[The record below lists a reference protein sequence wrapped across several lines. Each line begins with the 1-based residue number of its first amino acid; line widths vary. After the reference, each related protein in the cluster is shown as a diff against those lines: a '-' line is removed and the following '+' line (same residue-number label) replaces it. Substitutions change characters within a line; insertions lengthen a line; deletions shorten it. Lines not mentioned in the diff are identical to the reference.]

1 MIAPAPDLLVTA
13 DDFGLCDD
21 VNVATIAAFDAGLV
35 RSVEIMP
42 TAPDFEAAVA
52 LALTRPA
59 LDVGVHLTLT
69 SEFDAR
75 RWRPLLEKQAVATLV
90 DVDGCFYR
98 DCDSVAARASL
109 EEVER
114 ELTAQVLRVIAA
126 GLKPSHLSQHMF
138 VLDDWSPQGQEAER
152 LLGALHA
159 RFGLAARVT
168 NQPAAER
175 LALAGMPV
183 VARVPTD
190 THDVAMAERPARYAE
205 IIAAAGAGRSSLEL
219 IVHCGFDTEAMGTF
233 TAFGPRRQQDFELVT
248 GLQLRQ
254 QVAAAGLRL
263 GSWRDILAAQRD
275 ANPA

>member
-21 VNVATIAAFDAGLV
+21 VNLATIAAFDAGLV

-52 LALTRPA
+52 LARTRPD

-69 SEFDAR
+69 SEFEAR
-75 RWRPLLEKQAVATLV
+75 RWGPLLDTQAVATLL
-90 DVDGCFYR
+90 DSDGCFPR
-98 DCDSVAARASL
+98 DCESVAARASL

-168 NQPAAER
+168 NQAAASR
-175 LALAGMPV
+175 LALAGVPV
-183 VARVPTD
+183 VWRVPTD
-190 THDVAMAERPARYAE
+190 THDVAMAERPARYAA
-205 IIAAAGAGRSSLEL
+205 IIASAGAGAGAGRSPLEL
-219 IVHCGFDTEAMGTF
+219 IVHCGFDTEAMGRF
-233 TAFGPRRQQDFELVT
+233 TSFGPRRQQDFELVS

-263 GSWRDILAAQRD
+263 GSWRDLQISYS
-275 ANPA
+275 